1 VDPQFSPEQVEDLL
15 PLAAAWASEQEGLV
29 LRDGMP
35 LSAQQMT
42 EAKRAGVVHPER
54 VRILHVETIPV
65 PAHPV
70 LQAACSAINFV
81 AGAPQGLTFN
91 YGIFVR
97 CDRVQDRHLL
107 LHELAHTSQYE
118 RLGGIVP
125 FLRKYIWECLTFGYQ
140 SASLEL
146 EADKVAERVLKS
158 ASPKPENPR
167 KLQISMSRGTPQHAA
182 A

>member
-1 VDPQFSPEQVEDLL
+1 MDRQFSPEQVESLL
-15 PLAAAWASEQEGLV
+15 PLAADWASEQEELV

-35 LSAQQMT
+35 LTAQQMT
-42 EAKRAGVVHPER
+42 DAKRAGVVHPER
-54 VRILHVETIPV
+54 VRILHVENIPV
-65 PAHPV
+65 PVHPV

-125 FLRKYIWECLTFGYQ
+125 FLRKYIWECFNFGYQ
-140 SASLEL
+140 SAPLEL
-146 EADKVAERVLKS
+146 EADKVAERVIKA
-158 ASPKPENPR
+158 ASPKPQSPR
-167 KLQISMSRGTPQHAA
+167 KLQVSMSRDTPEHAA

>member
-1 VDPQFSPEQVEDLL
+1 VDRPFSPEQVEGLL
-15 PLAAAWASEQEGLV
+15 PLAANWASEQETLV

-42 EAKRAGVVHPER
+42 DAKRAGVAHPER
-54 VRILHVETIPV
+54 IRVLHVETIPV
-65 PAHPV
+65 PAHPI

-97 CDRVQDRHLL
+97 HDRVQDRHLL
-107 LHELAHTSQYE
+107 LHEVAHTSQYE
-118 RLGGIVP
+118 KLGGIVP
-125 FLRKYIWECLTFGYQ
+125 FLRKYILECLTFGYQ
-140 SASLEL
+140 SAPLEL
-146 EADKVAERVLKS
+146 EADKVAERVLKQANS
-158 ASPKPENPR
+158 KPEDPR
-167 KLQISMSRGTPQHAA
+167 KLQISISSDTPEHAA